1 MVIRKKAIENEVYID
16 KISKL
21 LNNLDLEYNDIS
33 LYILAF
39 IHRSIVNEKPD
50 FTPEHNE
57 RLEFLWDAVLEL
69 IITDHLYKNFPD
81 KTEGELTDIRSALVR
96 WRNLAN
102 ISKKLWFSEHLILW
116 KGEELWWGKDNDYL
130 LANVVEA
137 VIWAIYLDLW

>member
-57 RLEFLWDAVLEL
+57 RLEFL
-69 IITDHLYKNFPD
+69 
-81 KTEGELTDIRSALVR
+81 
-96 WRNLAN
+96 
-102 ISKKLWFSEHLILW
+102 
-116 KGEELWWGKDNDYL
+116 
-130 LANVVEA
+130 
-137 VIWAIYLDLW
+137 